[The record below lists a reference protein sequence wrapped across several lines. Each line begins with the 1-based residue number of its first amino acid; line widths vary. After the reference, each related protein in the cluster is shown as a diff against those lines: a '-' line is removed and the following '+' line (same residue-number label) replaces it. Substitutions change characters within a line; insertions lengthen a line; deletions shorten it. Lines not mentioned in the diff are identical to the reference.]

1 MRGHVLHYD
10 SVFSKYRVPFFT
22 QTLAKI
28 SVGTNMT
35 SSNDGGRN
43 GLVEANGLAHGA
55 FDVQGLDILPVLL

>member
-1 MRGHVLHYD
+1 
-10 SVFSKYRVPFFT
+10 
-22 QTLAKI
+22 
-28 SVGTNMT
+28 MT